1 MGFIKIKKAFILL
14 TAFIFAILFVNL
26 TIKHQNS
33 IPNVEYFSKII
44 NDANENIMNSLNNFA
59 DPMEVDVIDIIAIDN
74 GKKMKTVEKNMTI
87 DPIKEKKVTKP
98 SVFCIIKTHPENIE
112 NNKSL
117 TVFNVWARKCD
128 NYR

>member
-1 MGFIKIKKAFILL
+1 MGFVKFKKAFILL
-14 TAFIFAILFVNL
+14 IALVFAILFVSL

-44 NDANENIMNSLNNFA
+44 HDANENIMNSLNNFA
-59 DPMEVDVIDIIAIDN
+59 DPIEVDVIDIIAIDN
-74 GKKMKTVEKNMTI
+74 GKKMKRVEKNMTV

-128 NYR
+128 SYR

>member
-1 MGFIKIKKAFILL
+1 MGFVKFKKAFILL
-14 TAFIFAILFVNL
+14 IALVFAILFVNL

-33 IPNVEYFSKII
+33 IPTVEYFSKII

-59 DPMEVDVIDIIAIDN
+59 DPIEVNVIDIIAIDN
-74 GKKMKTVEKNMTI
+74 GKKMKRVEKNMTV
-87 DPIKEKKVTKP
+87 DPIKDEKVTKP

-112 NNKSL
+112 INKSL